1 MAKKTDKEPTQ
12 QQLPP
17 GARSFSRTGDSLTT
31 FVEGETIRGAFVHV
45 KEVTIKDKRTR
56 EPKTIRIYVM
66 QLEDGSMA
74 RIGSRALLDDAFDEV
89 CGVVGGWEKLVGK
102 DIAFIRGE
110 DAETSEGNP
119 LGTYQIIL
127 YN

>member
-1 MAKKTDKEPTQ
+1 MPKKTDKLPETTM
-12 QQLPP
+12 LPP
-17 GARSFSRTGDSLTT
+17 GARSFSRTGDGLTS
-31 FVEGETIRGAFVHV
+31 FVEGETIRGTFVHV
-45 KEVTIKDKRTR
+45 KEVSIKDKRTR
-56 EPKTIRIYVM
+56 EPKTIRIYVI

-74 RIGSRALLDDAFDEV
+74 RIGSRALLDDAFDEA

-110 DAETSEGNP
+110 DSETGDGNV